1 MEGGGVKRTRDEM
14 EEEAVAPVVQA
25 AARDQVT
32 AAVGPAISGDGLMQ
46 LMAMLTEMKQEMG
59 AMKQEMNAMNNRM
72 DAMNNRMDAI
82 RQELKE
88 EIKGVS
94 EKVNKLEVRVEA
106 LANKGVEIDGA
117 YDAVYYAEWRLVV
130 RSDKYGEEWLGMGVL
145 DATSGKQPDL
155 WCEKQA
161 DALYD
166 PEEPWEGDV
175 VPGVEG
181 KLVMAVLSSVK
192 GWPYMLF
199 DEKVVQEEKAE
210 SLTGYNAVC
219 DAYIRRRICECGTL

>member
-1 MEGGGVKRTRDEM
+1 MARRGVRRTRDEM
-14 EEEAVAPVVQA
+14 EEEAVAPVEQAEA

-72 DAMNNRMDAI
+72 DAMNNRMDAM

-94 EKVNKLEVRVEA
+94 EEVMKLEVRVEA
-106 LANKGVEIDGA
+106 LANKGIKVVDGA

-130 RSDKYGEEWLGMGVL
+130 RSDEYGEGKLGMGVL

-166 PEEPWEGDV
+166 PAEPWEGDV

-181 KLVMAVLSSVK
+181 
-192 GWPYMLF
+192 
-199 DEKVVQEEKAE
+199 
-210 SLTGYNAVC
+210 N
-219 DAYIRRRICECGTL
+219 